1 MKNED
6 KKTSR
11 ASQTRAK
18 TKRKVVWTPP
28 TRQLDSDTDG
38 LGQKS

>member
-1 MKNED
+1 HGGRIAYENED

-18 TKRKVVWTPP
+18 TQHKKVWTPP
-28 TRQLDSDTDG
+28 SY
-38 LGQKS
+38 